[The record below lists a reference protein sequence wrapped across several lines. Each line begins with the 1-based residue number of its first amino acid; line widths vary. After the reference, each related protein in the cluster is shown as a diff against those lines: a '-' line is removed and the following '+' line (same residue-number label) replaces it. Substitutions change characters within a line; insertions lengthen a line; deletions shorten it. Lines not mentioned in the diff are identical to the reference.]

1 MAVVLTRPLAE
12 AERWAERL
20 RERGREPLL
29 LPLLEIGPPPDPQ
42 ALRAAGARAG
52 TYAAVMF
59 VSANAVQGF
68 FAEAPTARVA
78 RAWAPGPATRDALL
92 SAGVPAQCI
101 AAPAADAEQFDSESL
116 WQQVQGQLAP
126 GDRLLVV
133 RGGDGAGR
141 EQGREWLLQQLAGRG
156 MAVDT
161 VLAYTRQAPAWTQAQ
176 REAGRRAATD
186 GSTWIFSSS
195 AAAANLATLLP
206 GQDWS
211 RARAVAT
218 HPRIAAA
225 VQALGFGEVRTVR
238 PGLEDVLASIESTR

>member
-1 MAVVLTRPLAE
+1 MAVVLTRPVAE
-12 AERWAERL
+12 AGRWAVRL
-20 RERGREPLL
+20 RERGLQPLL

-42 ALRAAGARAG
+42 ALRAACERADR
-52 TYAAVMF
+52 YAVLMF
-59 VSANAVQGF
+59 VSANAVQAF
-68 FAEAPTARVA
+68 FAAAPDARVA

-92 SAGVPAQCI
+92 AAGVPADRI
-101 AAPAADAEQFDSESL
+101 DAPAADATQFDSESL

-126 GDRLLVV
+126 GARLLVV

-156 MAVDT
+156 VTVDT
-161 VLAYTRQAPAWTQAQ
+161 VLAYTRQAPAWTEAQ
-176 REAGRRAATD
+176 CAAGREAAVD

-195 AAAANLATLLP
+195 EAAMQLGALLP

-225 VQALGFGEVRTVR
+225 VRALGFGEVRASR
-238 PGLEDVLASIESTR
+238 PGLDDVLASIESKQ